1 MEHYRLWGRILS
13 HHRIV
18 KNETVEIHDG
28 DIESAFLELCRRFDV
43 QRPLQLPKHNRE
55 WEKFGRTI
63 LYSGA
68 FHRVHR
74 LCKLEV
80 ELLTPDGEK
89 KHSGPRTPLM
99 DA

>member
-1 MEHYRLWGRILS
+1 MEHYRLWGRIIS
-13 HHRIV
+13 HHRIE
-18 KNETVEIHDG
+18 KNETFEIHDG

-55 WEKFGRTI
+55 WEKFGRTFYTQEHFTESI
-63 LYSGA
+63 S
-68 FHRVHR
+68 FD
-74 LCKLEV
+74 KLEV

>member
-55 WEKFGRTI
+55 WENSAARSI
-63 LYSGA
+63 LRSISPSPSA
-68 FHRVHR
+68 
-74 LCKLEV
+74 LISWKLSCSPP
-80 ELLTPDGEK
+80 TAK
-89 KHSGPRTPLM
+89 RSTAARAPR
-99 DA
+99 

>member
-43 QRPLQLPKHNRE
+43 QRPLHCPSTTASGKSSAARS
-55 WEKFGRTI
+55 I
-63 LYSGA
+63 LRSISPSPSA
-68 FHRVHR
+68 
-74 LCKLEV
+74 LISWKSSC
-80 ELLTPDGEK
+80 
-89 KHSGPRTPLM
+89 SPRTAKRSTAARAPR
-99 DA
+99 

>member
-28 DIESAFLELCRRFDV
+28 DIESAFMELCRRFDV

-55 WEKFGRTI
+55 WEKFGRTFYTQEHFTESI
-63 LYSGA
+63 G
-68 FHRVHR
+68 FD
-74 LCKLEV
+74 KLEV